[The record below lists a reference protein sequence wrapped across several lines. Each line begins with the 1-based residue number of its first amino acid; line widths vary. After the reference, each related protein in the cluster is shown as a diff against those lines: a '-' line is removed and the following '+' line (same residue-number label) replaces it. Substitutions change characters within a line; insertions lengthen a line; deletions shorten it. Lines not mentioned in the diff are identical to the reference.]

1 MKTSEIREM
10 SKQDIETKIVELKNE
25 LLNLRFQM
33 ATGNLENTSQI
44 KNIKKDVARM
54 KTILNEK

>member
-1 MKTSEIREM
+1 MKSSDIRNM
-10 SKQDIETKIVELKNE
+10 SKDEIETKITELKSE

-33 ATGNLENTSQI
+33 ATGNLEDTAQI